1 MPSGSAIPFYQVDA
15 FTDRPFAGNPAGV
28 CLLKGPLP
36 PKTMQSVAAEMNL
49 SETAFVQP
57 PEPGGMRK
65 LQWFT
70 PEVEVPLCG
79 HATLGT
85 AHVLLRE
92 IGEEGPLRFD
102 TLSGELVVDEGGDGW
117 LRMDF
122 PADPPTPTSPP
133 QGLLEALGCPPSAPT
148 LLGVKGWIVR
158 LPSED
163 DVQLLS
169 PDFGRLVRVEVGPT
183 ALGVIV
189 TAPGNGGVD
198 FVSRFFGPWVGV
210 EEDPV
215 TGMAHTLLTPYW
227 AEETG
232 QTAMEAR
239 QISNRGG
246 SLRIGIQRDRVQVSG
261 QAVTVIRGTL
271 LLS

>member
-1 MPSGSAIPFYQVDA
+1 
-15 FTDRPFAGNPAGV
+15 
-28 CLLKGPLP
+28 
-36 PKTMQSVAAEMNL
+36 
-49 SETAFVQP
+49 
-57 PEPGGMRK
+57 
-65 LQWFT
+65 
-70 PEVEVPLCG
+70 
-79 HATLGT
+79 
-85 AHVLLRE
+85 
-92 IGEEGPLRFD
+92 
-102 TLSGELVVDEGGDGW
+102 
-117 LRMDF
+117 
-122 PADPPTPTSPP
+122 
-133 QGLLEALGCPPSAPT
+133 
-148 LLGVKGWIVR
+148 
-158 LPSED
+158 
-163 DVQLLS
+163 
-169 PDFGRLVRVEVGPT
+169 VEVGPT